1 MIPLP
6 VPLLSELN
14 ESNFVMMVDHLQ
26 YRRVPDKRVILEEGD
41 KRDSIVV
48 VVNGH
53 MNVSRGGK
61 HLAKVGP
68 GIVLGES
75 GLLTRETLP
84 VSVHAHHE
92 TEYFELTRLAVRDM
106 ARTNTRIVT
115 QLQSSFY
122 KQIRGNILN
131 TAPLFE
137 LFEDFAQ
144 YILIE
149 EFETAHFDP
158 GAVIVEP
165 GDSDSPLYIVASG
178 SVELRRVP
186 EGEGEPEVFEVA
198 IINQSIGATSHPCN
212 GVKVDAVARSRV
224 TVLKLCGDKFRE
236 LFAEHPRALEHLENI
251 AKGRLAAAQNL

>member
-1 MIPLP
+1 M
-6 VPLLSELN
+6 
-14 ESNFVMMVDHLQ
+14 
-26 YRRVPDKRVILEEGD
+26 
-41 KRDSIVV
+41 
-48 VVNGH
+48 
-53 MNVSRGGK
+53 
-61 HLAKVGP
+61 
-68 GIVLGES
+68 GES

-92 TEYFELTRLAVRDM
+92 TEYFELIRLAVRDM

-224 TVLKLCGDKFRE
+224 TVLKLCGDKFQE